1 MSNILISCD
10 KKQAELMK
18 EECILVSEDD
28 KERGSASK
36 KDCHLMERIKS
47 GDALHRAFSVFLF
60 DRKSKSLLLQQRA
73 PSKITFPLYWTNTCC
88 SHPLYSINI
97 ERVSDNEIGV
107 RHAARR
113 KLNQELGI
121 SNDAIYI
128 QPDSYKFIT
137 RILYEAKSCD
147 IWGEHEIDYILWLEV
162 EDKNDVK
169 LNLNENEVKDIK
181 WVSIDECKLL
191 LNDNKMLL
199 TPWFRLICEHV
210 LFKWWDD
217 WKKSDKIYEDK
228 DRIYKL
234 I

>member
-10 KKQAELMK
+10 KQQAELMK
-18 EECILVSEDD
+18 EECILVSEKD
-28 KERGSASK
+28 EECGSASK
-36 KDCHLMERIKS
+36 KDCHLLKKIKS

-60 DRKSKSLLLQQRA
+60 DRQTRSLLLQQRA
-73 PSKITFPLYWTNTCC
+73 SSKITFPLYWTNTCC

-97 ERVSDNEIGV
+97 ERIMDNQLGV
-107 RHAARR
+107 RCAAMR

-121 SNDAIYI
+121 PVNARYI

-162 EDKNDVK
+162 ENRKDVE
-169 LNLNENEVKDIK
+169 LNLNKNEVKDIK
-181 WVSIDECKLL
+181 WVNIDECKSLL
-191 LNDNKMLL
+191 SDSNMLL
-199 TPWFRLICEHV
+199 TPWFRLICENF

-217 WKKSDKIYEDK
+217 WRTGDNIYEDNVV
-228 DRIYKL
+228 IYKL